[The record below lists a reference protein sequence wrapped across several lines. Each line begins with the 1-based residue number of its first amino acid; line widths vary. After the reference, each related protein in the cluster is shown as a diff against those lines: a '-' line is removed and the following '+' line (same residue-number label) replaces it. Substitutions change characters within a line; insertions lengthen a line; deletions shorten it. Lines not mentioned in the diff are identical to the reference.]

1 MFLFTV
7 KCTVRAL
14 MPVFSWPAW
23 QAFEREGEG
32 RETTREG
39 GGRRLKLKLM
49 SPVSNSNNEFRTEIS
64 SRFTNDIQ

>member
-39 GGRRLKLKLM
+39 GGRREEVEAEID
-49 SPVSNSNNEFRTEIS
+49 VSSF
-64 SRFTNDIQ
+64 